1 MSQYMLIFV
10 SALLFSVL
18 GTPMAKRVAL
28 RLHVVDIP
36 QARKIHLNPVPLLG
50 GVAIYL
56 ALLLA
61 LIIFGQVF
69 YVSQL
74 LSIVLGGSLIAVAG
88 AWDDKWGL
96 PPIFK
101 IAGQVAAAG
110 VVILSGIRIGF
121 LHNDVLNI
129 VATVIWIV
137 GITNAFNL
145 LDNMDGLSGGVAAI
159 ASAYFFLLAATNGQ
173 YLVAVLA
180 AATAGACSGFLY
192 YNLRPSHIFMGD
204 IGSLF
209 LGFVLSTE
217 AIKLRFPG
225 HLDIVTWMIP
235 AVVLGLPIFDTTLV
249 VISRLRRRV
258 PIYQGGRDHF
268 SHRLVASGLSKR
280 EAVLTLYLVTCGLGM
295 ASLFLQQVNVLE
307 GYVVVGSLVLVAL
320 GGLIRLERIP
330 LPAAQYPGSPGAQE
344 VVGGLKDTG

>member
-28 RLHVVDIP
+28 HLHVVDIP

-56 ALLLA
+56 ALLFA

-69 YVSQL
+69 FISQL

-110 VVILSGIRIGF
+110 VLIISGIRVEF
-121 LHNDVLNI
+121 LHNDILNA
-129 VATVIWIV
+129 VVTVIWIV

-159 ASAYFFLLAATNGQ
+159 ASAFFFLLAAMNGQ

-192 YNLRPSHIFMGD
+192 YNLRPAHIFMGD

-209 LGFVLSTE
+209 LGFVLSAE

-225 HLDIVTWMIP
+225 HLDLVTWMVP

-249 VISRLRRRV
+249 VISRLRRRLPV
-258 PIYQGGRDHF
+258 YQGGRDHF
-268 SHRLVASGLSKR
+268 SHRLVAIGMSKR

-295 ASLFLQQVNVLE
+295 AALFLMQVGVLE
-307 GYVVVGSLVLVAL
+307 GYVVAASLILIAL
-320 GGLIRLERIP
+320 GALIRLERVS
-330 LPAAQYPGSPGAQE
+330 LPPAQSPGSTGAQE
-344 VVGGLKDTG
+344 IVDGLEDAS